1 MSKKS
6 HQSIL
11 TTQVI
16 NLLDRMFKTSHLKD
30 TILDGALE
38 FYGQDHA
45 VNQAVMALEEKDK
58 HTYTKQVQGNGHDP
72 MAERLRAEQNAG
84 STRQQQQVRSA
95 RIARHERFDNL
106 CLEILDLCEGE
117 SYDET
122 NRKSAQL
129 LGTVQLLT
137 PTEGNGI
144 AKVNE
149 QYKPL
154 YRTVLMLRLLDR
166 LIIDGAVND
175 DYIQE
180 FLGDYVGARYI
191 EFATLD
197 EEGYLRFREQVKMP
211 LMKAS
216 LIQDIGTYHP
226 EAQQILLGPD
236 GENDPY
242 RVLPVEERKQLLQIN
257 YRESLKYLVDGL
269 GIGEYF
275 GNSKNDRE
283 KFHHQEQRK
292 LKFIKNVLKQAI
304 NPKESLANV
313 IKVPQIYCSIVL
325 STKQNY
331 KYKLIPKVYQALY
344 QNAERGV
351 CSQKVVDCLYQITG
365 MFPQGFGITYLALD
379 DAGNSLERY
388 EYAIVNQLYP
398 ENPEEPVCRVA
409 TRQLTFIS
417 HGADMV
423 IRKSENLYF
432 ANSAKRLA
440 NISRA
445 RLQEILENLVS
456 NYQERADLDLIPR
469 CWHPKEYFS
478 MRINQKLWN
487 KAS

>member
-6 HQSIL
+6 NQSIL
-11 TTQVI
+11 TAQVT
-16 NLLDRMFKTSHLKD
+16 NLLDRMFKTSPLKD

-38 FYGQDHA
+38 FYEQDHA
-45 VNQAVMALEEKDK
+45 VNQAVTALEEKDK
-58 HTYTKQVQGNGHDP
+58 QTYTKQVQAHSPASD
-72 MAERLRAEQNAG
+72 RRRAEQEAN
-84 STRQQQQVRSA
+84 STHQQQQVRSA

-117 SYDET
+117 SYEET

-137 PTEGNGI
+137 PTEGTGI
-144 AKVNE
+144 AKINE

-154 YRTVLMLRLLDR
+154 YKTVLMLRLLDR
-166 LIIDGAVND
+166 LIIDGAVKD
-175 DYIQE
+175 AYIQE
-180 FLGDYVGARYI
+180 FLGEFSGEQFIQFAR
-191 EFATLD
+191 LD
-197 EEGYLRFREQVKMP
+197 EEGYKRFRDQVKMP

-226 EAQQILLGPD
+226 EAQQILFGPD
-236 GENDPY
+236 GDSDPY
-242 RVLPVEERKQLLQIN
+242 RTLSVDDRKQLLQIN
-257 YRESLKYLVDGL
+257 YRESIKFLVDGL
-269 GIGEYF
+269 GAGEYF
-275 GNSKNDRE
+275 GNSKKDRE
-283 KFHHQEQRK
+283 IFHHQELRK
-292 LKFIKNVLKQAI
+292 LKFIKNILKQAI

-351 CSQKVVDCLYQITG
+351 CSEKVVDSLYKITG

-398 ENPEEPVCRVA
+398 EDPEEPICRVA

-417 HGADMV
+417 HGGDIL

-440 NISRA
+440 NMSRA

-478 MRINQKLWN
+478 IRNNQKLWN